1 MSQTVEI
8 WLIGTRRGKSVEWD
22 LESRGERFCKET
34 VRIRR
39 RAGIPAVLRRVVVD
53 VDKLL
58 AVASRDQVAA

>member
-8 WLIGTRRGKSVEWD
+8 WLIGTRRKGNRVG
-22 LESRGERFCKET
+22 LGIQRRAVLQRA
-34 VRIRR
+34 VRIRETSE
-39 RAGIPAVLRRVVVD
+39 IPAVLRRVVID